1 VALDGNGSIELN
13 KKSGGENMD
22 ITETVL
28 EKDILEAT
36 ETEVQDVENMSGRE
50 DEETKMSYEGCQYEN
65 CANMEW
71 ECDGMMHENCEMVDG
86 KWMCDGMEHDSCTK
100 MKWNCEDG
108 QCTKAYIKEEEM
120 SYDEKEDMTEN
131 FMRTPYDE
139 VEKEVVEKFREAHG
153 DYAYIVQWSIFDD
166 MVVYYNGKD
175 GKYYR
180 ETFVMDQETEEL
192 TWGQPVLVKPRYLTE
207 EEIETIFVEGAQEQ
221 TNNEEGG
228 QDGQEEV
235 AEEQKGLLLSE
246 SQAEQFK
253 KDMAELEGYRKETKL
268 KVAGEFKDLVD
279 PEVYEA
285 IIAKVDELSTEE
297 LETKLSVEAMKK
309 IKAER
314 LAKEAQTITPTKF
327 YGVQKTKSNNQNPVV
342 SLIDQWKDKK

>member
-1 VALDGNGSIELN
+1 
-13 KKSGGENMD
+13 
-22 ITETVL
+22 
-28 EKDILEAT
+28 
-36 ETEVQDVENMSGRE
+36 
-50 DEETKMSYEGCQYEN
+50 
-65 CANMEW
+65 
-71 ECDGMMHENCEMVDG
+71 MMHEECEMVDG
-86 KWMCDGMEHDSCTK
+86 KWMCGGMEHDSCTK

-120 SYDEKEDMTEN
+120 SYDEKEQMTEN
-131 FMRTPYDE
+131 FMKTPYDE
-139 VEKEVVEKFREAHG
+139 VEKEVVQKFREAHG

-180 ETFVMDQETEEL
+180 ETFVMNQETEEL
-192 TWGQPVLVKPRYLTE
+192 TWGEPVLVKPRYLTE

-314 LAKEAQTITPTKF
+314 LASEAQTITPTKF
-327 YGVQKTKSNNQNPVV
+327 YGVQKQKSNNQNPVV